1 MRSRRLCPVPLAA
14 SSRPARVGP
23 PVAEPGKLLIP
34 ASLLSL
40 IQMFTD
46 VSMFMSEKMP
56 KNPGFCPA
64 AAKNSPL
71 LPPLAPRKSDISRQA
86 QPPQTAGKTE
96 EAAGE
101 TEEAAREEC
110 ARLPEGTVPASWPSS
125 EKERG
130 CAASGGERPTR
141 GGSSGWTQF
150 DKDSANR
157 FAGSLVGIHEPKQR
171 RIEGINAGQTDQPLP
186 SSEKKNGGEAKSRQ
200 RFRRRN

>member
-1 MRSRRLCPVPLAA
+1 MRSRCLCPVPPA
-14 SSRPARVGP
+14 SPSGPARVGLS
-23 PVAEPGKLLIP
+23 VAEPGKLLIP

-40 IQMFTD
+40 IHMFTD

-56 KNPGFCPA
+56 KKPGFCPA

-86 QPPQTAGKTE
+86 QPPQTDRKTE

-130 CAASGGERPTR
+130 CARLR
-141 GGSSGWTQF
+141 GGKAHS
-150 DKDSANR
+150 R
-157 FAGSLVGIHEPKQR
+157 RKQR
-171 RIEGINAGQTDQPLP
+171 VDSI
-186 SSEKKNGGEAKSRQ
+186 
-200 RFRRRN
+200 